1 MGSEPHEREHPP
13 GSTHPAARE
22 RVPVEQLVDLDAL
35 GSDGRRP
42 SPAAIRAALPPGW
55 VLDEDGVTAR
65 RDLRLLAR
73 QGWVLALGLVSFGAV
88 AAGLFYQTFP
98 RGLRGIGLMAGLLVV
113 MLLAGGLVAPGITRA
128 LQRGPRR

>member
-55 VLDEDGVTAR
+55 VLYT
-65 RDLRLLAR
+65 
-73 QGWVLALGLVSFGAV
+73 Q
-88 AAGLFYQTFP
+88 
-98 RGLRGIGLMAGLLVV
+98 GIGFDNAGTWL
-113 MLLAGGLVAPGITRA
+113 GTRS
-128 LQRGPRR
+128 LRVTWP